1 MGLPALSEYKALLGL
16 SAARVGPLKFTPSSP
31 LGPMEL
37 ARYCGWLKRLKKSIW
52 NCILTRS
59 VSLKFLR
66 KDRSTSL
73 LPGPEQTP
81 KPSLPFLP
89 IWKPFR
95 VNMLG
100 LNHCRE
106 SPVLARQPW
115 PATRIGTSLPPPPV
129 PERSPMGAFPVIPVI
144 EGPVAT
150 LMMELI
156 SHAPKAFL
164 TKRFCWSSAGRL

>member
-1 MGLPALSEYKALLGL
+1 MGLPALSKYKALLGL
-16 SAARVGPLKFTPSSP
+16 SAARVGPLKFTPNSP
-31 LGPMEL
+31 LLPMEL
-37 ARYCGWLKRLKKSIW
+37 ARYCGWLKRLKRSIW

-59 VSLKFLR
+59 VSLKFFGKGR
-66 KDRSTSL
+66 GSVVFR
-73 LPGPEQTP
+73 GPEGKA
-81 KPSLPFLP
+81 KPSLRLFP

-106 SPVLARQPW
+106 SPVLARQPC
-115 PATRIGTSLPPPPV
+115 PATRIGTSLPPEPV
-129 PERSPMGAFPVIPVI
+129 PEGSPTGELPIIPVI

-164 TKRFCWSSAGRL
+164 TKRFCCCSAGRV